1 MMPLL
6 LLSVFLTIAFNHSL
20 YHHGR
25 VQTTAIIPRLPL
37 RTTTRSTTL
46 TGSDWF
52 EMDGCLVLFPAT
64 KRVPKA
70 IIHFIGGFLA
80 GSSVQIGYASLL
92 GRLCDNEYLVIAT
105 PIPALDR
112 DHSRVSKDVTR
123 LFIQCY
129 NNSMRPLF
137 GPLIEDIPV
146 VGLSHSLGGKLTVL
160 VNSNL
165 ETRKSLPKRAA
176 NVFLAFN
183 NYDLQQS
190 LEAAIKASKVSSE
203 VGRIVQKMQSGNIP
217 QLLQSLAQAASV
229 AGSTSSAGQDFL
241 NAFDRLGGAPAKDS
255 KIGGAAQDF
264 GTFIRGAIQD
274 MPRNMSS
281 LEFEPSSNDTWA
293 LLLRGY
299 NVQSNYLFKF
309 RDDDIDQSPEAA
321 VWLRR
326 RGCDVRVV
334 SVPGNHITPNSILP
348 SLLTATNRYQP
359 SPPRDQEFLDQ
370 LLACLNRISFEA
382 SDAITERNNEKY
394 YLRDR
399 SSSNQSGDGN
409 NR

>member
-1 MMPLL
+1 MMLQLL

-20 YHHGR
+20 YRHGR
-25 VQTTAIIPRLPL
+25 VQTAAVIPRFSL
-37 RTTTRSTTL
+37 RASTRSTLL

-92 GRLCDNEYLVIAT
+92 GRLCDDEYLVIAT

-112 DHSRVSKDVTR
+112 DHSRVSTDVTR

-165 ETRKSLPKRAA
+165 EMRKLLPKRVA

-190 LEAAIKASKVSSE
+190 LQAAIQASKVSSE
-203 VGRIVQKMQSGNIP
+203 VGRLVQKMQSGNIP
-217 QLLQSLAQAASV
+217 QLLQSIAQAASA

-241 NAFDRLGGAPAKDS
+241 NAFDRLGGVSTKDS
-255 KIGGAAQDF
+255 KIGSAAQDF
-264 GTFIRGAIQD
+264 GSFIRGAIQD

-281 LEFEPSSNDTWA
+281 LEFEPSSNDTWN

-334 SVPGNHITPNSILP
+334 SVPGNHVTPNSILP
-348 SLLTATNRYQP
+348 SLLATNRYQT
-359 SPPRDQEFLDQ
+359 SPPQDQEFVDQ

-394 YLRDR
+394 YLRGR
-399 SSSNQSGDGN
+399 SSSNQSGDDKMK
-409 NR
+409 